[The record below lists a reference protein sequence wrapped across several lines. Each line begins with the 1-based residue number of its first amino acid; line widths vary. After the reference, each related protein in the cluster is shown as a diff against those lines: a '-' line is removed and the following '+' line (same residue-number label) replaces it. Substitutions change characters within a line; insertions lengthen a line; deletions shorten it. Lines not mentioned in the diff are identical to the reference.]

1 MDIKERFYQNL
12 QESREQ
18 LDELR
23 GKGTLDKKDKEK
35 LQGRIRDK
43 HGKAWTE
50 TERIRK
56 EKKSKGS
63 EDTKSIDK
71 FRNRLAKIH
80 NKLDEEQMNEA
91 GDSYKRYLSRM
102 TRDTSKRK
110 SEWSKKIGR
119 QQRQA
124 EKELTPA
131 ARAARDAAAERKIDE
146 EQLNELKGY
155 GNKKLLRKVQK
166 RATDR
171 LVKSTDPM
179 WTSKSGMK
187 DKDKKT
193 ASKNQKVAGWA
204 YDRMK
209 D

>member
-23 GKGTLDKKDKEK
+23 GKGTLDKKDKEE

-80 NKLDEEQMNEA
+80 NKL
-91 GDSYKRYLSRM
+91 
-102 TRDTSKRK
+102 
-110 SEWSKKIGR
+110 
-119 QQRQA
+119 
-124 EKELTPA
+124 
-131 ARAARDAAAERKIDE
+131 DE